1 METNQ
6 AVLDEDQANYITRQ
20 EALKDKKRKKLQKA
34 GKTKKEI
41 EAQELEQA
49 AEKLEDA
56 KDQPEVKEEQ
66 VKYKMGEDYDNQLNA
81 LRKVDYEFEQY
92 LAKAKVKALNSN
104 DLTTYQELEQKKMNK
119 AAIKIYLYGD
129 ENKNKESIDFDEL
142 NKDYKGKD
150 LGNSQYQDFWK
161 DMDGNVQKRGSQSVK
176 RSR

>member
-56 KDQPEVKEEQ
+56 KDQPEVKEE
-66 VKYKMGEDYDNQLNA
+66 
-81 LRKVDYEFEQY
+81 
-92 LAKAKVKALNSN
+92 
-104 DLTTYQELEQKKMNK
+104 
-119 AAIKIYLYGD
+119 
-129 ENKNKESIDFDEL
+129 
-142 NKDYKGKD
+142 
-150 LGNSQYQDFWK
+150 
-161 DMDGNVQKRGSQSVK
+161 
-176 RSR
+176 